1 MQIREYLE
9 ILWRRK
15 WIVVVVTAVTIAVV
29 SVGSPTVTPQ
39 YSASTT
45 VRIAQSK
52 DGSIPYGSVEYVERI
67 INTYVHLLKS
77 RPFLEGVIQRLGLEV
92 APGNLAQMITVE
104 AVVNTELLKITAES
118 PDPVLAMSIPN
129 TLGDLMVE
137 EGQKMYSGPGES
149 AREILQEQ
157 LAAIEVSL
165 REDRARLEA
174 WSDTRTKQDES
185 ELHPELRTRIA
196 TQEQAYATLL
206 EDYDRAK
213 VRDAMLASSIR
224 VVEPATL
231 PQVSSG
237 PGTTLL
243 VALAAF
249 VGLAGGVGLAFL
261 SENLDRRIHSE
272 ERLQATA
279 RLPVLGTIPKIAVP
293 RRLRAGAV
301 LLESDEWRGASEAF
315 RALRGIVLSVVVT
328 ARPRVCTL
336 LVASSDPGVG
346 RSTILVNLA
355 MAIAQDGRTVIVVD
369 SDLRHPCLHEVF
381 GVPNDTGLS
390 DAILCPSTVR
400 AALQETQNPAV
411 SVLTSGSLR
420 SHPAELLGSP
430 NMLEVIKGLSGE
442 ADVVLLD
449 SSPLMVVA
457 DGLDLA
463 TRVDGVL
470 FIAAKGE
477 STDERVRQGVRQLQQ
492 VGAIVLGTIFNK
504 A

>member
-1 MQIREYLE
+1 MLIREYLE
-9 ILWRRK
+9 ILWRWK
-15 WIVVVVTAVTIAVV
+15 WVVVVVTAVTIAVV
-29 SVGSPTVTPQ
+29 AVGSSVMTPQ

-52 DGSIPYGSVEYVERI
+52 DGSIPYGSVEYVERVM
-67 INTYVHLLKS
+67 NTYVHLLKS
-77 RPFLEGVIQRLGLEV
+77 RPFLEGVIQRLGLGVMPED
-92 APGNLAQMITVE
+92 LARTIKVE
-104 AVVNTELLKITAES
+104 ALVNTELLEITAEN
-118 PDPVLAMSIPN
+118 PNPVLAMSIAN
-129 TLGDLMVE
+129 TLGDLLVE
-137 EGQKMYSGPGES
+137 EGQKVFAGPGKS

-157 LAAIEVSL
+157 LVAIEVAL
-165 REDRARLEA
+165 REDRLLLEA
-174 WSDTRTKQDES
+174 WSDTRTNQDES
-185 ELHPELRTRIA
+185 EMHPELRTRIA

-213 VRDAMLASSIR
+213 VSDAMLASSIR
-224 VVEPATL
+224 IVEPATL

-237 PGTTLL
+237 PGPTFL
-243 VALAAF
+243 VALAVF

-301 LLESDEWRGASEAF
+301 LLKSDEWSGASEAV
-315 RALRGIVLSVVVT
+315 RALRGIVLSVDVT

-336 LVASSDPGVG
+336 LVASSGPRVG

-411 SVLTSGSLR
+411 RVLTSGSLQG
-420 SHPAELLGSP
+420 HPAELLGSP
-430 NMLEVIKGLSGE
+430 NMLEVIKSLSGE

-470 FIAAKGE
+470 FVAAK
-477 STDERVRQGVRQLQQ
+477 
-492 VGAIVLGTIFNK
+492 
-504 A
+504 